1 MDAPSGGS
9 NSQWQSFYAKALR
22 QELKTYTNVILDFT
36 YLQMFLDVKAV
47 YKAYNVDYP
56 GKIAKKGGEAVIFDY
71 QSFLWS
77 YLCNTVERPFPQLK
91 SLTVRELVSGLGQ
104 REGI

>member
-1 MDAPSGGS
+1 MDAPSNGS

-22 QELKTYTNVILDFT
+22 QELKTYTNVVLDFT
-36 YLQMFLDVKAV
+36 HLQTSLDVKTV

-56 GKIAKKGGEAVIFDY
+56 RKRPKKRAVVFDY
-71 QSFLWS
+71 ESFLWS
-77 YLCNTVERPFPQLK
+77 YLYNKTERPFPQLK